1 MRGDPD
7 GAAAWEGLLRDLHG
21 GVQRESQAGQAR
33 TQASQA
39 SQASEV
45 HKTVELFPA
54 SRVLDKKRESFFT
67 LLAQERKFMH
77 FYFFYSLYY
86 ERMLRILTE
95 MNRATNGSRY
105 VHLSKEI
112 VSDDES
118 FWSVQSSL
126 NISMITL
133 LLFKMC

>member
-39 SQASEV
+39 SQV

-67 LLAQERKFMH
+67 LLAEERELLH
-77 FYFFYSLYY
+77 FYFFTSLCY

-95 MNRATNGSRY
+95 MNRATDGSRY

-112 VSDDES
+112 VSDDEGD
-118 FWSVQSSL
+118 V
-126 NISMITL
+126 TR
-133 LLFKMC
+133 